1 MSNHNTI
8 YIISGPCG
16 VGKSTVSKEVA
27 RMIDR
32 GVLIEGDLLNAM
44 IVDDSE
50 LSWEE
55 RLEINWNNILSLTRN
70 VILHDYNVVID
81 YVVETEL
88 EWFCQ
93 QVSDLNVQIKYVV
106 LTAKEA
112 KLRERLHQRGDS
124 YLIERSLFL
133 HKEFE
138 ISSLHRL
145 YLLETTDKEPLEVAQ
160 EILGNAS
167 ILENTRPSNE

>member
-1 MSNHNTI
+1 MSNPTAI

-27 RMIDR
+27 RMINR
-32 GVLIEGDLLNAM
+32 GVLIEGDLLNSM
-44 IVDDSE
+44 IVGDSE
-50 LSWEE
+50 LAWEE

-70 VILHDYNVVID
+70 VILHHYNVVID

-106 LTAKEA
+106 LTANETQ
-112 KLRERLHQRGDS
+112 LIERLNKRGDS
-124 YLIERSLFL
+124 HLIERSLFL
-133 HKEFE
+133 LNEFE
-138 ISSLHRL
+138 TSGLHRL
-145 YLLETTDKEPLEVAQ
+145 YRLDTTGKEPLEVARD
-160 EILGNAS
+160 ILSNVS
-167 ILENTRPSNE
+167 TFKKTRTFND